1 MVYENEAEEVVKETA
16 GEEEGEDEEEEEE
29 GATRIM
35 RHTHHIEPS
44 SSERLAREGGRERPM
59 I

>member
-16 GEEEGEDEEEEEE
+16 GEEEGEDDEEE